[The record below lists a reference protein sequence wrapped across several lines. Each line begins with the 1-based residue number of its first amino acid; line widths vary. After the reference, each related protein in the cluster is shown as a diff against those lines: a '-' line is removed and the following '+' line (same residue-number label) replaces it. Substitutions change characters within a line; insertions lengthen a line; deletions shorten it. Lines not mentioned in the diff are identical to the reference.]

1 MESIPAKLTPK
12 LITELD
18 ELVKEG
24 WYSNRSEAI
33 RDAVRELVERKKL
46 ELLEEA
52 IEEDIRWGLYGK
64 D

>member
-1 MESIPAKLTPK
+1 MEAIPAKLTHK
-12 LITELD
+12 LIIELD
-18 ELVKEG
+18 ELVKDG

-33 RDAVRELVERKKL
+33 RDAVRKLIEKRKL
-46 ELLEEA
+46 EILEEA